1 MNKFLFLSKNIY
13 LNLLL
18 IVTIFVLQ
26 SCSTFNA
33 TIDNKDLNKSLIT
46 ENGLILN
53 LTPVKIKGKNSEFG
67 STMGA
72 LIGGIAGTKIS
83 KDGSEQLS
91 QILAIGGGAIIGYYI
106 PVILG
111 EHNGFAYTIN
121 IEDTEKVIVV
131 IQSNNKK
138 QKQFN
143 EGDLVNIV
151 YSDKVMI
158 IPR

>member
-13 LNLLL
+13 LILFL
-18 IVTIFVLQ
+18 ILTILVLQ
-26 SCSTFNA
+26 SCSTFNE
-33 TIDNKDLNKSLIT
+33 TIDNKDLNKSFIT

-53 LTPVKIKGKNSEFG
+53 LTPVKIKGKNSDLG
-67 STMGA
+67 SSMGA
-72 LIGGIAGTKIS
+72 LIGGIAGSKIS
-83 KDGSEQLS
+83 KDGSEQIS
-91 QILAIGGGAIIGYYI
+91 QILAIGGGAIVGYYI
-106 PVILG
+106 PAILG

-121 IEDTEKVIVV
+121 IEDTEKIIVV

-138 QKQFN
+138 QNQFN
-143 EGDLVNIV
+143 AGDLVTIV